1 MTENNT
7 IDRGE
12 IGVGCTTDRGVDRPQ
27 IHPQLRG
34 RHLGPAKGLS
44 KGRLARLRLRTVHDL
59 DRRTRSYRTAMAV
72 VGELT
77 EALGGN
83 LTPSQRVAVEQVAM
97 LETIA
102 ADLVARHIARLSV
115 NLDEA
120 LRAGNAA
127 RRARRAVLAMK
138 PEPVEQER
146 PGLAIAKARWAEMD
160 RQKAAAQQAKER
172 KDHP

>member
-1 MTENNT
+1 
-7 IDRGE
+7 
-12 IGVGCTTDRGVDRPQ
+12 
-27 IHPQLRG
+27 
-34 RHLGPAKGLS
+34 
-44 KGRLARLRLRTVHDL
+44 
-59 DRRTRSYRTAMAV
+59 MAV

-102 ADLVARHIARLSV
+102 ADLVARHIAGLSV

-127 RRARRAVLAMK
+127 RRARRALLESK
-138 PEPVEQER
+138 PDPEPQER
-146 PGLAIAKARWAEMD
+146 PGLAIARARWAEMD
-160 RQKAAAQQAKER
+160 RQRAARAAAQTKETT
-172 KDHP
+172 K

>member
-1 MTENNT
+1 
-7 IDRGE
+7 
-12 IGVGCTTDRGVDRPQ
+12 
-27 IHPQLRG
+27 
-34 RHLGPAKGLS
+34 
-44 KGRLARLRLRTVHDL
+44 LARLRLRTVHDL

-72 VGELT
+72 VAELT

>member
-7 IDRGE
+7 PYRGE
-12 IGVGCTTDRGVDRPQ
+12 IGVRYTTDSPPDAPQ
-27 IHPQLRG
+27 IAPQLRG
-34 RHLGPAKGLS
+34 RHLGPATG
-44 KGRLARLRLRTVHDL
+44 VHDL
-59 DRRTRSYRTAMAV
+59 DKRTRSYKRAMAV
-72 VGELT
+72 VAELT

-83 LTPSQRVAVEQVAM
+83 PTPAQHQAIEQAAM
-97 LETIA
+97 LAAIA
-102 ADLVARHIARLSV
+102 DDLTARALAGLSV

-146 PGLAIAKARWAEMD
+146 PGLAIARARWAEQE
-160 RQKAAAQQAKER
+160 RQRTARAAAQTKEATR
-172 KDHP
+172 NDQ

>member
-1 MTENNT
+1 MAEKYPL
-7 IDRGE
+7 DVGQ
-12 IGVGCTTDRGVDRPQ
+12 IGVGHATDRGVDRPQ
-27 IHPQLRG
+27 IAPHLRG

-59 DRRTRSYRTAMAV
+59 DRRTRSYRKAMAV
-72 VGELT
+72 VAELT

-83 LTPSQRVAVEQVAM
+83 LTPSQRLAVEHVAM

-102 ADLVARHIARLSV
+102 ADLVARQIAGLSV

-127 RRARRAVLAMK
+127 RRARKAVLESK
-138 PEPVEQER
+138 PDPAPAER
-146 PGLAIAKARWAEMD
+146 PGLVLARERWRE
-160 RQKAAAQQAKER
+160 QAAARTK
-172 KDHP
+172 KDDSNAT

>member
-1 MTENNT
+1 MSENNT
-7 IDRGE
+7 PYRGE
-12 IGVGCTTDRGVDRPQ
+12 IGVGYTTDSPPDAPQ
-27 IHPQLRG
+27 IAPQLRG

-44 KGRLARLRLRTVHDL
+44 HGRLARLRLRTVHDL

-72 VGELT
+72 VAELT

-160 RQKAAAQQAKER
+160 RQKAAAQQAKEQT
-172 KDHP
+172 K